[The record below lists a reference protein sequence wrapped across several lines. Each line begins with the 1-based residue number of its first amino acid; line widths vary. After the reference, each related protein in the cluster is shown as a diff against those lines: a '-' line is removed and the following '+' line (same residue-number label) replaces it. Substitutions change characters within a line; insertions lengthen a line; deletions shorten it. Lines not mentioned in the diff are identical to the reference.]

1 MKRVLMCLIVLSLTP
16 AIASA
21 AEKRKEQAAQE
32 ISFEDDTV
40 TGDLTKPVGE
50 YVEARRKIEH
60 TSLIR
65 VREEFKDKVLQS
77 VSDL

>member
-1 MKRVLMCLIVLSLTP
+1 MKRVLMCLAVLSLLPTV
-16 AIASA
+16 ALA
-21 AEKRKEQAAQE
+21 AEKKREQAAQE
-32 ISFEDDTV
+32 ISFEEDTI
-40 TGDLTKPVGE
+40 TGDLTKPDGE

-77 VSDL
+77 ASEL